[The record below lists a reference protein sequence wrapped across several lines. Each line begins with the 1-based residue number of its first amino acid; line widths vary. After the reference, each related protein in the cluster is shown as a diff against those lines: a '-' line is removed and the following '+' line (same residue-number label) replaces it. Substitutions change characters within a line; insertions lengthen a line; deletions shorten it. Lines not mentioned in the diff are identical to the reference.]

1 LQKVMIRDKWL
12 SSGSSDRPLH
22 PLVLE
27 WQDQVQLTL
36 RTLIAERVR
45 IEFDKQR
52 DAAKQPTLLVDSEML
67 RQLNPYAK
75 RPESRCET
83 VLTADD
89 AIEHALKA
97 FRQNRFF
104 VLVEGRQVEDLD
116 DVIPFRP
123 TSEVTFVR
131 LVPVVGG

>member
-1 LQKVMIRDKWL
+1 
-12 SSGSSDRPLH
+12 
-22 PLVLE
+22 LVLE